1 MVFSIVDVLLFKWDF
16 RKQNE
21 LSLMDS
27 SMEFVTVN
35 LRLSLVFWIR
45 DELFSSDYS
54 LVSMK

>member
-45 DELFSSDYS
+45 DDLFSSDYS

>member
-1 MVFSIVDVLLFKWDF
+1 
-16 RKQNE
+16 
-21 LSLMDS
+21 
-27 SMEFVTVN
+27 MEFVTVN